1 MFHAKN
7 GWYFERTV
15 NGGVH
20 IVKKKDAHIN
30 APIIAQIYLEHGE
43 WSSVIASVSC
53 RGETIESFLEAEKYH
68 SHNPGGTAAPL
79 PKNGIYDDAG
89 LPVKL

>member
-20 IVKKKDAHIN
+20 IVKKKDAHVN
-30 APIIAQIYLEHGE
+30 APVMAQIYLEHNE
-43 WSSVIASVSC
+43 WSSVIASVSH
-53 RGETIESFLEAEKYH
+53 RGETGESFRDAEKYH
-68 SHNPGGTAAPL
+68 GRNLGGTAAPL
-79 PKNGIYDDAG
+79 PENEGER
-89 LPVKL
+89 